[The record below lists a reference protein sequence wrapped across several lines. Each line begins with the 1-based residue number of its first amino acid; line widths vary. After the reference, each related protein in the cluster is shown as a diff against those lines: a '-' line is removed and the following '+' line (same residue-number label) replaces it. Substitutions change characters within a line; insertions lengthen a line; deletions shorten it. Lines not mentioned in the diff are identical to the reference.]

1 MSLERNEMIAAIE
14 ALLFASDTPV
24 SLEALCEVLNH
35 SQADA
40 VVSCVE
46 ELKEAYASDSRGLQ
60 VVRVA
65 GGYHIRTRNECA
77 PWVERLLRRRRKMR
91 LSQAA
96 LETLAIVAYRQPV
109 TKAEIESIRGVD
121 AGGVLGTLLER
132 NLLAIKGRSKGPGR
146 PLLYGTT
153 KAFLDQFNLNDLD
166 DLPSLE
172 EVEALMARR
181 EDIDKEEEDRAP
193 GEVAFSEETASDAF
207 GENREP
213 AEAVGEDPFE
223 SEKAP
228 DDDTERPGGR
238 PGLDGHDEPR
248 FNETQEPEN
257 AGSDEPRSNETQEA
271 ENAGSDEP
279 RDRDREH
286 AETSERTEG

>member
-1 MSLERNEMIAAIE
+1 MSLERSEMIGAIE

-24 SLEALCEVLNH
+24 SLEALCEVLNN
-35 SQADA
+35 SDADA

-65 GGYHIRTRNECA
+65 GGYHIRTRGECA

-181 EDIDKEEEDRAP
+181 EDIDKEEEESAPEEGDPDKSRAYENHGSGAEDP
-193 GEVAFSEETASDAF
+193 DGSD
-207 GENREP
+207 GRDIEP
-213 AEAVGEDPFE
+213 AE
-223 SEKAP
+223 K
-228 DDDTERPGGR
+228 
-238 PGLDGHDEPR
+238 
-248 FNETQEPEN
+248 
-257 AGSDEPRSNETQEA
+257 
-271 ENAGSDEP
+271 
-279 RDRDREH
+279 RD
-286 AETSERTEG
+286 TSEG